1 MVKWPV
7 LLLELG
13 IVMAAPLVAG
23 GVYWFRRPAPT
34 AYDEGC
40 TTIVCDGQKADE
52 NEPAVTAPVTPAP
65 QTSTMERNTVAN
77 PTEAAPMPPKVTVS
91 RNPTRHRAHPR
102 VTIRTRSHVGRPK
115 SDDPFCSQ
123 MPAIAY
129 SMSRAT
135 IIEAARARGY
145 DAEQIQRALACLGK

>member
-7 LLLELG
+7 LVLE
-13 IVMAAPLVAG
+13 IAVAAALVAG
-23 GVYWFRRPAPT
+23 GLYWHSRPAPI
-34 AYDEGC
+34 AYDAGC

-52 NEPAVTAPVTPAP
+52 NEPDITAPVTPAP
-65 QTSTMERNTVAN
+65 QTGTMESNTAAN

-91 RNPTRHRAHPR
+91 QTPIHHRRHPR
-102 VTIRTRSHVGRPK
+102 ATIRTRSRVGRPK

-129 SMSRAT
+129 GMSRET
-135 IIEAARARGY
+135 VIEAARARGY
-145 DAEQIQRALACLGK
+145 DQQQIDRALACLGK